1 MKPMYTALK
10 LTFPVALAV
19 AALALAGPASA
30 QTATTTDT
38 TSASTATA
46 PSTST
51 NKKPPTSA
59 TADMVNEAIQR
70 SQARAA
76 KAQQSGVPEQ
86 WGSEEPFT
94 YDPNKKNFTAAQQ

>member
-1 MKPMYTALK
+1 MKRISAPVK
-10 LTFPVALAV
+10 LAICGAAMTVVSAV
-19 AALALAGPASA
+19 AGS
-30 QTATTTDT
+30 
-38 TSASTATA
+38 SASGQTT
-46 PSTST
+46 STST
-51 NKKPPTSA
+51 STSPTSSAAKKPPTSA

-94 YDPNKKNFTAAQQ
+94 YDPNKKNFTASQQ